1 METFLSKHAEDV
13 TGTLSGFDRLV
24 FRGTLRRLVY
34 VEGMMSFLYSI
45 SVLLKDFGQYALG
58 ITKRLKEATLQTANL
73 TSRPVI
79 YLSSSTTKK
88 EDVARQIARDDS
100 VREGLVCILTSVEPC
115 SSFDIFRNRETKRL
129 ELVTRHRK
137 CLHIYHYL
145 MHPVFGFMNARIQ
158 TWFPFN
164 IRICINGREWLARQM
179 DAAGLGYQR
188 RDNCFS
194 WLENPAEAQRL
205 MELQLRSSWPD
216 LLHDISRMLNPIH
229 EELFPRFP
237 VDYYWSVFQSEWAT
251 DVMFRS
257 AATLERLYPKF
268 VQHGLMTFLSPDVM
282 RFLGK
287 NIPADG
293 TIPPAFQA
301 EVVSDIKKRPEG
313 VRIKHR
319 MGANSIKLYDKQ
331 GSVLRVETTINDVTA
346 FKSFRSIEGK
356 PTEEKKW
363 RPMRKGIADLHRR
376 AEVSHA
382 SNGRYLQA
390 MAAVENTTT
399 LGSLAEE
406 LCRSVIYQGRR
417 IRALNPYSPE
427 DAKLLAAISR
437 GEFTV
442 AGFRNRDLRNILF
455 PDAQTSSNQ
464 DRRHSGMVTRKLL
477 LLRAHGLI
485 RKVQGTHRYHLTLKG
500 RSAITALLAAKIAST
515 DSLMKLAA

>member
-1 METFLSKHAEDV
+1 METFLSKHTENV

-79 YLSSSTTKK
+79 YLSSGATKK

-115 SSFDIFRNRETKRL
+115 SSFDIFRNRKTKRL

-164 IRICINGREWLARQM
+164 IQICINGREWLARQM

-194 WLENPAEAQRL
+194 WLENPVEAQRL

-229 EELFPRFP
+229 EELFP
-237 VDYYWSVFQSEWAT
+237 
-251 DVMFRS
+251 
-257 AATLERLYPKF
+257 
-268 VQHGLMTFLSPDVM
+268 
-282 RFLGK
+282 
-287 NIPADG
+287 PA
-293 TIPPAFQA
+293 
-301 EVVSDIKKRPEG
+301 
-313 VRIKHR
+313 
-319 MGANSIKLYDKQ
+319 
-331 GSVLRVETTINDVTA
+331 
-346 FKSFRSIEGK
+346 
-356 PTEEKKW
+356 
-363 RPMRKGIADLHRR
+363 
-376 AEVSHA
+376 
-382 SNGRYLQA
+382 
-390 MAAVENTTT
+390 
-399 LGSLAEE
+399 
-406 LCRSVIYQGRR
+406 CR
-417 IRALNPYSPE
+417 
-427 DAKLLAAISR
+427 
-437 GEFTV
+437 
-442 AGFRNRDLRNILF
+442 
-455 PDAQTSSNQ
+455 
-464 DRRHSGMVTRKLL
+464 
-477 LLRAHGLI
+477 
-485 RKVQGTHRYHLTLKG
+485 
-500 RSAITALLAAKIAST
+500 
-515 DSLMKLAA
+515 

>member
-1 METFLSKHAEDV
+1 
-13 TGTLSGFDRLV
+13 
-24 FRGTLRRLVY
+24 
-34 VEGMMSFLYSI
+34 
-45 SVLLKDFGQYALG
+45 
-58 ITKRLKEATLQTANL
+58 
-73 TSRPVI
+73 
-79 YLSSSTTKK
+79 
-88 EDVARQIARDDS
+88 
-100 VREGLVCILTSVEPC
+100 
-115 SSFDIFRNRETKRL
+115 
-129 ELVTRHRK
+129 
-137 CLHIYHYL
+137 
-145 MHPVFGFMNARIQ
+145 
-158 TWFPFN
+158 
-164 IRICINGREWLARQM
+164 
-179 DAAGLGYQR
+179 
-188 RDNCFS
+188 
-194 WLENPAEAQRL
+194 
-205 MELQLRSSWPD
+205 
-216 LLHDISRMLNPIH
+216 
-229 EELFPRFP
+229 
-237 VDYYWSVFQSEWAT
+237 
-251 DVMFRS
+251 
-257 AATLERLYPKF
+257 
-268 VQHGLMTFLSPDVM
+268 
-282 RFLGK
+282 
-287 NIPADG
+287 
-293 TIPPAFQA
+293 
-301 EVVSDIKKRPEG
+301 
-313 VRIKHR
+313 

>member
-1 METFLSKHAEDV
+1 M
-13 TGTLSGFDRLV
+13 
-24 FRGTLRRLVY
+24 
-34 VEGMMSFLYSI
+34 
-45 SVLLKDFGQYALG
+45 
-58 ITKRLKEATLQTANL
+58 
-73 TSRPVI
+73 
-79 YLSSSTTKK
+79 
-88 EDVARQIARDDS
+88 
-100 VREGLVCILTSVEPC
+100 
-115 SSFDIFRNRETKRL
+115 FRN
-129 ELVTRHRK
+129 
-137 CLHIYHYL
+137 
-145 MHPVFGFMNARIQ
+145 
-158 TWFPFN
+158 
-164 IRICINGREWLARQM
+164 
-179 DAAGLGYQR
+179 
-188 RDNCFS
+188 
-194 WLENPAEAQRL
+194 
-205 MELQLRSSWPD
+205 
-216 LLHDISRMLNPIH
+216 
-229 EELFPRFP
+229 
-237 VDYYWSVFQSEWAT
+237 AT
-251 DVMFRS
+251 I
-257 AATLERLYPKF
+257 LERLYPKF

-293 TIPPAFQA
+293 KIPPAFQA

-376 AEVSHA
+376 VAVPTGRQEVSHA

-406 LCRSVIYQGRR
+406 LCRAVIYQGRR
-417 IRALNPYSPE
+417 VRALNPYSPE
-427 DAKLLAAISR
+427 DTKLLEAISR
-437 GEFTV
+437 GEFTI

-464 DRRHSGMVTRKLL
+464 DRSHSGMVTRKLL

-485 RKVQGTHRYHLTLKG
+485 RKVQGTHRYHLTSKG
-500 RSAITALLAAKIAST
+500 RSAITALLAAKTVST